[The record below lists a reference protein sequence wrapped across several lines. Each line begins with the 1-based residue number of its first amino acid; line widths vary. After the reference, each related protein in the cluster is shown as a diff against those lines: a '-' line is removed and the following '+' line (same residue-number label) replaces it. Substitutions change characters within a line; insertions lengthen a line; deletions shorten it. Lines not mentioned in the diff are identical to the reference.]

1 MTILT
6 IAEGKIPISK
16 TNEFEK
22 TFRLAKKEALPTGL
36 ITSSLLKN
44 TNTLGTYRIQ
54 TAWENQEA
62 LEKMRSTTQTPKA
75 IEIFQSVGVTPTL
88 EIYELVENIP

>member
-1 MTILT
+1 MAILMRENRFIKKNSEIELTILT

-62 LEKMRSTTQTPKA
+62 LEKMRSTTQTLK
-75 IEIFQSVGVTPTL
+75 G
-88 EIYELVENIP
+88 Y